1 MDDEARLEVEKHQN
15 QDGCEWK
22 CRENG
27 KKLHLLSRHIRI
39 DGKNQYRSTF
49 STVIGSQ
56 KTWFSFKT
64 MTGNSEIKPVRWKQ
78 SFEQYC
84 IQYQLESSFWIT

>member
-64 MTGNSEIKPVRWKQ
+64 MTGNSEIKPVR
-78 SFEQYC
+78 
-84 IQYQLESSFWIT
+84 